1 MAALNRSL
9 YSGLCFQSSPR
20 SKDDNDSNGSSEIHS
35 KSSKIWI
42 LNIYILILQILIK
55 EKNIQDK
62 KREKTMI
69 PTAMTPGWRRF
80 LGPQLQK

>member
-1 MAALNRSL
+1 M
-9 YSGLCFQSSPR
+9 
-20 SKDDNDSNGSSEIHS
+20 
-35 KSSKIWI
+35 
-42 LNIYILILQILIK
+42 LNIFILILQILIK

-69 PTAMTPGWRRF
+69 LTAMTPGWRRF